1 MLFYDYREH
10 TNPLFIKYQIIKFRD
25 FIYYHNVIFVYN
37 FHSGNLPK
45 TFDNYFESINKKH
58 GYRTRLASRTSFYL
72 PKART
77 NYGKFNIRFA
87 GVKTWNSV
95 NENIKS
101 APSI

>member
-1 MLFYDYREH
+1 MTTGSIPTPSSSNIRLLSFV
-10 TNPLFIKYQIIKFRD
+10 TLFIIIM
-25 FIYYHNVIFVYN
+25 YFVYN

-58 GYRTRLASRTSFYL
+58 GHRTRLASRTSFYL